1 MPKNPLKLCRIAFFS
16 PASSKND
23 ILWRYRFGWGVI
35 MLCWCQLLWRLMC
48 LCPSVLLLV
57 GDNGI
62 PKQDCFAASHELVA
76 CLIPDAS
83 ILELSGLMLDDPHSA
98 IAHAAIIHY
107 YNCSEASEP
116 LKKKTSF
123 PNWASILTYSDLKP
137 SPNALRFRMPISSH
151 EVDGVLRRSSATK
164 ELILAQNRRVVSVRA

>member
-116 LKKKTSF
+116 LKKKHPF
-123 PNWASILTYSDLKP
+123 PTELQFWHILTWSLPPTPCGLGCLYPAMRLMEFCAEAPLPK
-137 SPNALRFRMPISSH
+137 SSFWH
-151 EVDGVLRRSSATK
+151 KTGGSWV
-164 ELILAQNRRVVSVRA
+164 